1 MNPRLD
7 PQIIQ
12 QQIAELLIEYP
23 ELAEDEILRA
33 DMIEGETQAIE
44 FLAEIV
50 RRLED
55 TASLRDGVSERI
67 RELTDRK
74 SRFERRVEALR
85 SMAFKVMNTA
95 DLKKVEL
102 PTATLSIRT
111 GAPQVVIYDST
122 SLPADC
128 LRIKTEPDKT
138 AIKEKLK
145 AGGAVPGAYLSNS
158 EPTLSIRVK

>member
-12 QQIAELLIEYP
+12 QQIAGLLIEFP
-23 ELAEDEILRA
+23 ELCEDEILRA

-50 RRLED
+50 RRIED
-55 TASLRDGVSERI
+55 AEAMQEGIAARVREMNER
-67 RELTDRK
+67 K
-74 SRFERRVEALR
+74 ARFERRIEGLR
-85 SMAFKVMNTA
+85 AMAFKVMNTA

-102 PTATLSIRT
+102 PTATLSIRN
-111 GAPQVVIYDST
+111 GASQVVIHDST
-122 SLPADC
+122 TLPADC
-128 LRIKTEPDKT
+128 LRIKAEPDKV

-145 AGGAVPGAYLSNS
+145 AGGNVPGAYLSNS

>member
-12 QQIAELLIEYP
+12 QQIAGLLIEFP
-23 ELAEDEILRA
+23 ELAEDDILRA

-50 RRLED
+50 RRIED
-55 TASLRDGVSERI
+55 TAALRDGVAERI
-67 RELTDRK
+67 RELAERK

-102 PTATLSIRT
+102 PTATLSIRN
-111 GAPQVVIYDST
+111 GAPQVVIHDSN

-145 AGGAVPGAYLSNS
+145 AGGVVPGAYLSNS

>member
-12 QQIAELLIEYP
+12 QQIAGLLIEYP
-23 ELAEDEILRA
+23 ELAEDEILYA
-33 DMIEGETQAIE
+33 DMIEGATDAFE
-44 FLAEIV
+44 FLTEIV
-50 RRLED
+50 RRIED
-55 TASLRDGVSERI
+55 TKALSDGTAERI
-67 RELTDRK
+67 RELTERKARFDR
-74 SRFERRVEALR
+74 RTEGWRA
-85 SMAFKVMNTA
+85 MAFKVMNTA
-95 DLKKVEL
+95 DMKKVEL
-102 PTATLSIRT
+102 PTATLSIRN
-111 GAPQVVIYDST
+111 GAPQVVIHDST

-158 EPTLSIRVK
+158 EPTLSILVK

>member
-12 QQIAELLIEYP
+12 QQIAGLLIEYP
-23 ELAEDEILRA
+23 ELAEDDILRA

-50 RRLED
+50 RRIED

-95 DLKKVEL
+95 DLQKVEL
-102 PTATLSIRT
+102 PTATLSIRN
-111 GAPQVVIYDST
+111 GAPQVVIHDST